1 LTAENAGLLPMMRRR
16 SDLPPAEP
24 QPWSELIP
32 TDSFYARL
40 AKWRDVLVDDED
52 YTPLY
57 KDSPRGRPSIPPSM
71 VVLAML
77 LEYHDDCS
85 DAEAEQRMRF
95 DLRWKHALGMG
106 LEDEG
111 FDATVL
117 CRFRRKLLECGLERA
132 LFERL
137 VNAARE
143 VGLITRDA
151 VQLIDSSHILGAAG
165 ARDTYALIRGG
176 IRKLLGALGY
186 TPTRRAELGE
196 RLSWYLDPGAP
207 EKPQNIDWGDAEAR
221 AAHLK
226 EIVEDARAALSL
238 EGNAT
243 TPASSEAA
251 ALLEKIV
258 SDDVQEGP
266 PPPPKQKGRPPKKK
280 EKNTDRSAAQQQ
292 DRSSPEDRAPRL
304 RQGVAKDR
312 VLSVVDPQMR
322 VGHKSKRQSWAG
334 YKVHLCEEPHSE
346 LITQVGVRPANE
358 YDADAAADLLKRQQ
372 DSVRLRPK
380 GLLCDGAYGSADVRA
395 ELGKLGVEVVAKLRP
410 LTDSKH
416 FRKDEFEIDLL
427 ANEGEG
433 SVRCP
438 AGVTTT
444 DFRMARDGWY
454 RPVKLFRFPK
464 EVCEKCELKEL
475 CLGGPNGRVKHPVR
489 VPPGR
494 QVQLHYHEGVLQ
506 RARAEQ
512 RTEEQQKALR
522 ERLRPRAKVERKISE
537 TLRLHGLR
545 QGRYFGLEK
554 TDLQALMTATMVNT
568 KRLFTLTADK
578 DAALTEALRE
588 ELAA

>member
-1 LTAENAGLLPMMRRR
+1 MMRRR

-52 YTPLY
+52 YTALY

-196 RLSWYLDPGAP
+196 RLSWYLDPDAP

-221 AAHLK
+221 ATHLK

-243 TPASSEAA
+243 TPPRRRLPRCLRRSSQTMSKRDRPHHRSRRVDRLRKRRRTPTAQ
-251 ALLEKIV
+251 LPSSRI
-258 SDDVQEGP
+258 GP
-266 PPPPKQKGRPPKKK
+266 PPRI
-280 EKNTDRSAAQQQ
+280 
-292 DRSSPEDRAPRL
+292 
-304 RQGVAKDR
+304 
-312 VLSVVDPQMR
+312 VL
-322 VGHKSKRQSWAG
+322 
-334 YKVHLCEEPHSE
+334 
-346 LITQVGVRPANE
+346 
-358 YDADAAADLLKRQQ
+358 
-372 DSVRLRPK
+372 
-380 GLLCDGAYGSADVRA
+380 
-395 ELGKLGVEVVAKLRP
+395 
-410 LTDSKH
+410 
-416 FRKDEFEIDLL
+416 
-427 ANEGEG
+427 
-433 SVRCP
+433 
-438 AGVTTT
+438 
-444 DFRMARDGWY
+444 
-454 RPVKLFRFPK
+454 
-464 EVCEKCELKEL
+464 
-475 CLGGPNGRVKHPVR
+475 
-489 VPPGR
+489 PGC
-494 QVQLHYHEGVLQ
+494 
-506 RARAEQ
+506 ARA
-512 RTEEQQKALR
+512 
-522 ERLRPRAKVERKISE
+522 
-537 TLRLHGLR
+537 
-545 QGRYFGLEK
+545 
-554 TDLQALMTATMVNT
+554 
-568 KRLFTLTADK
+568 
-578 DAALTEALRE
+578 
-588 ELAA
+588 